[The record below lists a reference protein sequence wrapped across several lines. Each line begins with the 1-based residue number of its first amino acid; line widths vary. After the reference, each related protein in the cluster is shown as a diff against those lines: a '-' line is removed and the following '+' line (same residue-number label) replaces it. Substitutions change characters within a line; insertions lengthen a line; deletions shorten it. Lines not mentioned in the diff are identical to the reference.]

1 MLEITENARR
11 HFVHLLRTQGED
23 AAGILLGANAAG
35 TPRAEVRLT
44 FCERADLA
52 GDEWAIECEG
62 LTLYV
67 DAASARYFDGAV
79 IDYAED
85 AAGGQLNI
93 RAPKLKGALPDG
105 EASLVDR
112 VRWLLDAEINP
123 QLAAHG
129 GRVALEAVT
138 AEGAVVLRFGGG
150 CHGCG
155 MVDKTLKQ
163 GIERTL
169 RARLPEI
176 TAVHDATDHSTGDQP
191 YYRRSPA

>member
-1 MLEITENARR
+1 MLDITENARR
-11 HFVHLLRTQGED
+11 HFVHLLQAQGDD
-23 AAGILLGANAAG
+23 AIGILLGAKAPG
-35 TPRAEVRLT
+35 TPHAEVQLT

-62 LTLYV
+62 FTLYV
-67 DAASARYFDGAV
+67 DAASARHFDGAV
-79 IDYAED
+79 IDYAEQ
-85 AAGGQLNI
+85 ATGGQLNI
-93 RAPKLKGALPDG
+93 RAPKLKGELPGG
-105 EASLVDR
+105 EASLVEK

-155 MVDKTLKQ
+155 MVDRTLKQ

-169 RARLPEI
+169 HARLPEI
-176 TAVHDATDHSTGDQP
+176 TAVLDATDHSTGERP
-191 YYRRSPA
+191 YYRRQG